1 MRSTE
6 IKKIVQKYAQKL
18 KEENFSF
25 SGIYLFGSQ
34 VKNKATKWSDIDIA
48 VISDQL
54 MKKPGKSNLLLWKFR
69 RDIDLRLE
77 PHGFTTKEFE
87 NLNDPMVYEIRTTG
101 IRIA

>member
-6 IKKIVQKYAQKL
+6 IKKIIRQYARKL

-34 VKNKATKWSDIDIA
+34 AKKNANKWSDIDIA

-54 MKKPGKSNLLLWKFR
+54 IKSHEKKGLLLWKFR
-69 RDIDLRLE
+69 REIDLRLE
-77 PHGFTTKEFE
+77 PHGFTNKEFE
-87 NLNDPMVYEIRTTG
+87 NLNDPMVYEIRTSG

>member
-1 MRSTE
+1 MRSSE
-6 IKKIVQKYAQKL
+6 IKKIIKQYAKKL

-34 VKNKATKWSDIDIA
+34 AKKNAHKWSDIDIA
-48 VISDQL
+48 VVSDQL
-54 MKKPGKSNLLLWKFR
+54 SKSPEKKGLLLWQFR

-77 PHGFTTKEFE
+77 PHGFTSEEVE
-87 NLNDPMVYEIRTTG
+87 NLNDPMVYEIRTSG